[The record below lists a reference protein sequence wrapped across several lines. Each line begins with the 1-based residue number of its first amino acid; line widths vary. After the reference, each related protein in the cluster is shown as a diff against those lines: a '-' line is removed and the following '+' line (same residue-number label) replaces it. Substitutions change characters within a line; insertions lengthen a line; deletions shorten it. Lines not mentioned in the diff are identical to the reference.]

1 MRCHSFNWILGCVEL
16 DKMSEFGWVAL
27 ENCKYYS
34 ASKVHIKELRSD
46 LSFFFCIFAE
56 NIFHLACSSR
66 RFAHCIANVRYV
78 YGDYQF
84 LLYQHR
90 KDMAGWSAMFSSTSL
105 TLQLEEK
112 GRQPKS
118 VVKAKRPRTMP
129 PAGKEGGRE
138 EGGGQLALTASCT
151 SVKVALAAWRLL
163 PRLPRFQLIR
173 PVWQAELLKS

>member
-1 MRCHSFNWILGCVEL
+1 MICP
-16 DKMSEFGWVAL
+16 
-27 ENCKYYS
+27 
-34 ASKVHIKELRSD
+34 
-46 LSFFFCIFAE
+46 FFFA
-56 NIFHLACSSR
+56 
-66 RFAHCIANVRYV
+66 
-78 YGDYQF
+78 F
-84 LLYQHR
+84 LLKIFFTWPVLAVGLPIALQMSGMYTGIPNSCYINIEKTWQG
-90 KDMAGWSAMFSSTSL
+90 DLLFSSTSL

-163 PRLPRFQLIR
+163 PRLPIFQLIR
-173 PVWQAELLKS
+173 PV

>member
-1 MRCHSFNWILGCVEL
+1 MLAR
-16 DKMSEFGWVAL
+16 
-27 ENCKYYS
+27 
-34 ASKVHIKELRSD
+34 KVHIKELRSD

-84 LLYQHR
+84 LLHQHR

-118 VVKAKRPRTMP
+118 VVRLSGLGQCLQLGRREAGRRGEASWHSRP
-129 PAGKEGGRE
+129 PAPQSRSPWPHGGYFLDFQDFSSYVQSDKPSCWNLRE
-138 EGGGQLALTASCT
+138 D
-151 SVKVALAAWRLL
+151 
-163 PRLPRFQLIR
+163 P
-173 PVWQAELLKS
+173 